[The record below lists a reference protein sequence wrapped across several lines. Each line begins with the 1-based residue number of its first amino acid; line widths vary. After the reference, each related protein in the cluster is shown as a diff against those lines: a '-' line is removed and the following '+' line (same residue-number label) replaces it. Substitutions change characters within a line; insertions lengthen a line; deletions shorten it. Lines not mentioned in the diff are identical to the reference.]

1 MKEIPYTTAP
11 LVGTDGQ
18 KSSLR
23 QLLFGNLA
31 GNQYYEAHSEESGVY
46 ILWMEFSRFGQLR
59 AYPCVLHERDHEP
72 LVFMPFSDPESD
84 DRNRALLERWEALVT
99 PERFQSAGISAL
111 GKDAFQKI
119 YRAYRNGQ
127 A

>member
-11 LVGTDGQ
+11 LVGADGQ

-23 QLLFGNLA
+23 QRLFGNLGGSA
-31 GNQYYEAHSEESGVY
+31 YYEAHTEDNGVY

-59 AYPCVLHERDHEP
+59 AYPCVVHERDHEP
-72 LVFMPFSDPESD
+72 LVFMPFSDSESD
-84 DRNRALLERWEALVT
+84 DRNRALLERWESLVT
-99 PERFQSAGISAL
+99 PERFQSSCISSL
-111 GKDAFQKI
+111 KKETFQRI

>member
-1 MKEIPYTTAP
+1 
-11 LVGTDGQ
+11 
-18 KSSLR
+18 
-23 QLLFGNLA
+23 
-31 GNQYYEAHSEESGVY
+31 
-46 ILWMEFSRFGQLR
+46 MEFSRFGQLR
-59 AYPCVLHERDHEP
+59 AYPCVLHEQDHEP

-84 DRNRALLERWEALVT
+84 DRNQVLLERWETLVT
-99 PERFQSAGISAL
+99 PERFPPACISAL

>member
-11 LVGTDGQ
+11 LVGADGQ

-23 QLLFGNLA
+23 QRLFGNLGGSA
-31 GNQYYEAHSEESGVY
+31 YYEAHTEDNGVY
-46 ILWMEFSRFGQLR
+46 ILWMEFARFGQLR
-59 AYPCVLHERDHEP
+59 AYPCVLHERDCEP

-99 PERFQSAGISAL
+99 PERFQSVGISSL
-111 GKDAFQKI
+111 KKEAFQKI